1 MPHHSLSIRS
11 LKFKCSRFCGK
22 SPSLW
27 WYLLRISQYTIIWLA
42 TSFSLDERLLACVR
56 ARLLCL
62 FIRLIVIYVS
72 VCCSHFCESI
82 TLHIVNFHDSFE
94 PRASEFRIM
103 FMLLS
108 VVRPLFSFW
117 WARVWFNVYPKVK
130 AKSCYYVEFD
140 NDNVLIRIVGWSF
153 CGFSFWSYNFLLFHQ
168 IVSNRIAY
176 WTHTSSCS
184 TPFFCSVLL
193 AEL

>member
-117 WARVWFNVYPKVK
+117 WSARVIQRVS
-130 AKSCYYVEFD
+130 KSQSK
-140 NDNVLIRIVGWSF
+140 I
-153 CGFSFWSYNFLLFHQ
+153 
-168 IVSNRIAY
+168 
-176 WTHTSSCS
+176 
-184 TPFFCSVLL
+184 VLL
-193 AEL
+193 RRIRQRQRSYSNCWVKFLWLFFLIV